1 MLTTGYF
8 GNIQHSRGDEKMS
21 MSKKNTSLL
30 LIVALILL
38 IAVFAM
44 VVTATTY
51 AGALPWSFSPH
62 FVAHCVGSTCGVG

>member
-1 MLTTGYF
+1 
-8 GNIQHSRGDEKMS
+8 MS

-51 AGALPWSFSPH
+51 AGALPWSFNSH
-62 FVAHCVGSTCGVG
+62 FVAHCVGTSCGVG